1 MRQRR
6 HASLVLGQ
14 TRSTEPLVLLIPWH
28 GETDELIPR
37 NRLVLETPLRCYEKY
52 EPSWNKFK
60 LPRRAHQQLLP
71 VINRW
76 IIKVPIILP
85 FAADY
90 FHSFAALQGSSRPR
104 RLVGT
109 KTSQNFAARGHKTTD
124 LAICL
129 QPPAEKKQKTKKNN
143 GFFGLLLKL
152 GLRWNYR
159 FSSQW
164 CGRSQHLVGWLVTEA
179 EVSVAPTWHHKG
191 PISTCTCTYSTSC
204 LGELYG
210 GEDRVGKHLVRAATL
225 IAFINSEIDIAAV
238 QIVAS
243 R

>member
-76 IIKVPIILP
+76 IIKVPILLP

-129 QPPAEKKQKTKKNN
+129 QPPAEKKTKTKKTT
-143 GFFGLLLKL
+143 GFSASAKTGAPLELSLLFSVVRAEPTPGWMVGHRGWGISGPHVTSQRADFQTHALIALPVWESCMGEKTELASISYEPRPWLLL
-152 GLRWNYR
+152 
-159 FSSQW
+159 
-164 CGRSQHLVGWLVTEA
+164 
-179 EVSVAPTWHHKG
+179 
-191 PISTCTCTYSTSC
+191 
-204 LGELYG
+204 
-210 GEDRVGKHLVRAATL
+210 
-225 IAFINSEIDIAAV
+225 
-238 QIVAS
+238 
-243 R
+243 